1 MEQDRSLDSIKEMVM
16 RKITLKGLLNIPEK
30 DHLAESDITVH
41 CWAEGTKTKQVAH
54 RNEQGEVVARY
65 EVTYRQDRESG
76 SGTLTWRKSDWEP
89 IV

>member
-1 MEQDRSLDSIKEMVM
+1 MDSTKEMAM
-16 RKITLKGLLNIPEK
+16 RKITLKGLLRIPEN

-41 CWAEGTKTKQVAH
+41 CVTDGTRTKQVTH
-54 RNEQGEVVARY
+54 RNEKGEVVARY

-76 SGTLTWRKSDWEP
+76 SGSLTWRTTDWEP